1 MPALQ
6 TLFVKNSQRAV
17 VTSVPFRE
25 LPSAAESPL
34 AQGHAPGVRSNN
46 WSVLGT
52 KAPGV
57 NSSEGHPRL
66 SPWDLPGLAG
76 TESRFHFSFPSYL
89 HFLNPRSF
97 ALEATGGGGG
107 GCKQTSISQ
116 GLFPREANV
125 SPNMSIYLDSRLWW
139 EGGWESISSCE
150 GEDCILPSPP
160 KVDLPGCSQTG
171 ELIKLR
177 ILTPHLSLI

>member
-6 TLFVKNSQRAV
+6 TLFVKNSERAV
-17 VTSVPFRE
+17 VTSVPFGE
-25 LPSAAESPL
+25 WPSAAESPL
-34 AQGHAPGVRSNN
+34 AQGHAPGVRPNN
-46 WSVLGT
+46 WSMLAT
-52 KAPGV
+52 KASGV
-57 NSSEGHPRL
+57 NSSEGHPSL
-66 SPWDLPGLAG
+66 SPWDLLGLAG
-76 TESRFHFSFPSYL
+76 TESRFHFSFPSYF

-107 GCKQTSISQ
+107 SCTQTSISQ
-116 GLFPREANV
+116 GLFPREANI
-125 SPNMSIYLDSRLWW
+125 SPNLSIYLYSPLWW

-150 GEDCILPSPP
+150 GKSVFSHLPLKWS
-160 KVDLPGCSQTG
+160 LPGCSQTR